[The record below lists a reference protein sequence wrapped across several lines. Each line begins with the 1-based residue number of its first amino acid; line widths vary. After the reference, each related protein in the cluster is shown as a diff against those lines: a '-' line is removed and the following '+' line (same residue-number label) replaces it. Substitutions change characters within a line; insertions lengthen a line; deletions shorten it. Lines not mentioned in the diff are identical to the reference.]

1 VWRVPHLWE
10 RKQIYS
16 LSALRWSLFAK
27 SEIDYATRL
36 RRKEDCL
43 ATYTPEPRGYELM
56 VLLSPE
62 LGDEAL
68 ETEMNRISDQLA
80 STGAEIVRSKS
91 TTPWG
96 RRRLAYPIQNYQ
108 DAYYV
113 LYSLTSQPGQLN
125 PFERDLKLNSN
136 VIRYLL
142 IRQEKAEALAEDT
155 ETEIEADEPAVGAES
170 DDQTPDGEAGDTDA
184 GPDAE
189 VADESADSPAEDGP
203 DEDQA

>member
-1 VWRVPHLWE
+1 
-10 RKQIYS
+10 
-16 LSALRWSLFAK
+16 
-27 SEIDYATRL
+27 
-36 RRKEDCL
+36 L

-68 ETEMNRISDQLA
+68 ETEMSRISDQITG
-80 STGAEIVRSKS
+80 TGAEIVRSKS

-108 DAYYV
+108 DAFYV
-113 LYSLTSQPGQLN
+113 LYSLTSQPGELD

-142 IRQEKAEALAEDT
+142 IRQEKAEALADET

-189 VADESADSPAEDGP
+189 VADESAEAPAEEGS